1 LGDNPTYESDPLTYN
16 SSSKNGSPRDSAL
29 NMILPLL
36 DDAFVPGKLAQ
47 E

>member
-1 LGDNPTYESDPLTYN
+1 LGDNPTYESDPLTHT
-16 SSSKNGSPRDSAL
+16 SLSKNGSPNDSAL
-29 NMILPLL
+29 NMILPRV